1 VVDQPPKRYWG
12 DRLDGETMRPDKAA
26 LGTRYV
32 CFSCEVKF
40 YDLNREEPTCPG
52 CGADQRDN
60 PEPDPITL
68 LLQKKRRRRKKAP
81 EPEPEPV
88 VEKKSE
94 QPDNSGF
101 DDPEAEQEEEDE

>member
-1 VVDQPPKRYWG
+1 
-12 DRLDGETMRPDKAA
+12 MRPDKAA
-26 LGTRYV
+26 LGKRYA
-32 CFSCEVKF
+32 CFSCDVKF
-40 YDLNREEPTCPG
+40 YDMNREEPHCPN

-88 VEKKSE
+88 VEKKE
-94 QPDNSGF
+94 EAKTGF
-101 DDPEAEQEEEDE
+101 DDPEAEQEEDE